1 MDIEASVVERLQK
14 LRQWQLEQ
22 QERLLKQQQIQRD
35 MLTQKQDC
43 MYKALELS
51 IQELDLNEDTLNINN
66 SNEIDNNKINNKD
79 LITLHNKSQ
88 IKESCIQMIND
99 NISCISQNNS
109 FENMILQQKSPTR
122 NFNNNFD
129 DIINIENH
137 IKRQSKDEINSIISS
152 EKEKQ
157 IENFFIDGIAPLPP
171 DKTVIN
177 HISIDDIPIFSP
189 KKDFHTLLEEKL
201 KDNNEIEP
209 LIKSN
214 ASSGNKIKKPF
225 LRKGEG
231 LTRFKLNQKS
241 QSSTLKIRSRS
252 ASFNNKTQSGFK
264 YSKNENKSNKSTQD
278 SKNAQLS
285 KNIHCTNLAQK
296 HLSLKNIPLPKKK
309 IHSKSESNISSS
321 HLKDYINEMKNTI
334 ELNSSDFHSGTHKE
348 LEEVRIFELLEEKA
362 ENSSFCSTSSTVTA
376 FLQQSTPF
384 KVKNAEYKTENNM
397 KKTKQIIPINKVSKK
412 QLDLKSSNQ
421 IFKCTTS
428 NKDITDDITHSD
440 FMPFENQK
448 TNHDSIYENIQHI
461 DENNTMKTNED
472 ERILRNEIQSTYN
485 EQNFCNV
492 PVVEKNNEINDS
504 LHVRFSEHNEYKT
517 IGLTDTSNTST
528 ESLATKCFLDD
539 KLWSD
544 SSILETES
552 IIETIP
558 IAFNMSQPSITMKSK
573 MQELNYKTQNCE
585 DIKQD
590 NNSICETNIHQ
601 YVYHKDELEIS
612 DTEDQISNDEAS
624 NSYKNSQ
631 NNSISQKTDNY
642 NIRTLKQ
649 YMKRYD
655 NKEIDEYVHN
665 CDNGKVTE
673 YQENVKDL
681 QETNGTI
688 FKSEL
693 LRNRLLEL
701 EQEISIFR
709 KENTAL
715 SMQRKKLHE
724 DYKNLCKEY
733 AEKEKNFE
741 QNKKQ
746 MEERLQEEK
755 KKLARQKAALEN
767 RMRDSQEKAQQS
779 KLERQENQN
788 LKQEIIKLTEEMQIK
803 ESRWNAAES
812 RYKCQMRILKRENS
826 KLKQETERLQNLKK
840 NDRNKGKFGTSAN
853 TKVIHQI
860 NKQLDMQLKE
870 SQKINDA
877 LSQSD
882 QKLMIKTVTNDQN
895 IEKGK
900 GYNCNHNKNI
910 INKSESQ
917 TTITD
922 VAKKRNLYE
931 NLIKEATS
939 DLIEIQEQFNISENL
954 NKSESELSHKFKKLG
969 NKTSKKSYDECDIF
983 FNHNNE
989 IKINEDN
996 QIKNIQLHMQ
1006 NDHTSL
1012 IPSIKTYNEKSLASS
1027 DKSNTYITT
1036 TSSNK
1041 TKQDAKQDVT
1051 QIEYFDGSIEY
1062 RFPNGNIKKI
1072 FPDQGVTK
1080 LIYYNGDMRETN
1092 KDGKIKYFYASTCT
1106 WHTTMPDGLEILE
1119 FSE

>member
-66 SNEIDNNKINNKD
+66 SCETENNEINNKD

-99 NISCISQNNS
+99 DISCISQNNS
-109 FENMILQQKSPTR
+109 FENVILQQKSPTR
-122 NFNNNFD
+122 NFNDNA
-129 DIINIENH
+129 INIENH
-137 IKRQSKDEINSIISS
+137 IKRQSKDEINSITSS

-157 IENFFIDGIAPLPP
+157 IEQFFIDGIAPLPP

-201 KDNNEIEP
+201 KDNNEIES
-209 LIKSN
+209 LIKPN
-214 ASSGNKIKKPF
+214 ANSANKIKKPF

-231 LTRFKLNQKS
+231 LSRFKLNQKS
-241 QSSTLKIRSRS
+241 QLSTLKIRRS

-264 YSKNENKSNKSTQD
+264 YCKNENKSNKTTQH

-309 IHSKSESNISSS
+309 IHSKSESNISTS
-321 HLKDYINEMKNTI
+321 HLKDCINEMKNI
-334 ELNSSDFHSGTHKE
+334 VELNSSDFHSGTHKE

-384 KVKNAEYKTENNM
+384 KVKNAEYKTENNI
-397 KKTKQIIPINKVSKK
+397 KKTKQIIPINKVPKK
-412 QLDLKSSNQ
+412 QLDLTSSNQ
-421 IFKCTTS
+421 IFKCITS
-428 NKDITDDITHSD
+428 NKDMDDIIHSD
-440 FMPFENQK
+440 FMPLENQK
-448 TNHDSIYENIQHI
+448 TNHDNIYENIQHI
-461 DENNTMKTNED
+461 NENNTRKINED
-472 ERILRNEIQSTYN
+472 GHILRNEIQSIYN
-485 EQNFCNV
+485 EQNFCNM
-492 PVVEKNNEINDS
+492 PVIEKNNEINDS

-517 IGLTDTSNTST
+517 IGLTDTSSTST
-528 ESLATKCFLDD
+528 ESLATKCFFDD
-539 KLWSD
+539 KIWSD
-544 SSILETES
+544 SSILETS
-552 IIETIP
+552 ITETISIP
-558 IAFNMSQPSITMKSK
+558 FKMSQPSVTMKSK

-612 DTEDQISNDEAS
+612 DTEGQTSNDETS
-624 NSYKNSQ
+624 NLYENSQ

-642 NIRTLKQ
+642 NIKTLKQ
-649 YMKRYD
+649 DMKIYD
-655 NKEIDEYVHN
+655 NKEIDEYVNN
-665 CDNGKVTE
+665 CNNEKIT
-673 YQENVKDL
+673 ENVKDL
-681 QETNGTI
+681 QETNRTI

-693 LRNRLLEL
+693 LKNRLLEL

-724 DYKNLCKEY
+724 DYKNLRKEY

-746 MEERLQEEK
+746 VEEHLQEEK

-779 KLERQENQN
+779 KLERQEIQN

-826 KLKQETERLQNLKK
+826 KLKQEIERLQNLKK
-840 NDRNKGKFGTSAN
+840 NDRNKGKFGISAN
-853 TKVIHQI
+853 TRVIHQI
-860 NKQLDMQLKE
+860 NKQLDVQFKE

-877 LSQSD
+877 LLQSD
-882 QKLMIKTVTNDQN
+882 QKLVIKTIGNDQN

-900 GYNCNHNKNI
+900 GHNYNRNKNI
-910 INKSESQ
+910 INKSENQ
-917 TTITD
+917 TTITN

-939 DLIEIQEQFNISENL
+939 DLIEIQEQFNIPENL
-954 NKSESELSHKFKKLG
+954 NKSESDLSNKFRKLD
-969 NKTSKKSYDECDIF
+969 NKTTKKSYEECDIF
-983 FNHNNE
+983 LNHNNQIE
-989 IKINEDN
+989 INVDN

-1006 NDHTSL
+1006 NDHTSF
-1012 IPSIKTYNEKSLASS
+1012 IPPMKTYNENYEKSLASS
-1027 DKSNTYITT
+1027 DKSNTYVTT

-1041 TKQDAKQDVT
+1041 TKQDTKQDVT

-1072 FPDQGVTK
+1072 FPDQGITK